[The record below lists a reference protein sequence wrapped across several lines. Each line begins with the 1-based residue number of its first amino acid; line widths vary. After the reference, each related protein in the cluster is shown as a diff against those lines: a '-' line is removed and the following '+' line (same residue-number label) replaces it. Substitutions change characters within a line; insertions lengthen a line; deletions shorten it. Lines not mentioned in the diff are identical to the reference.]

1 MHFQLSC
8 RYIEFTFVTFYVNNA
23 VFYIEGTVYEMLSI
37 PGDPNTF
44 LSCGEDGTVRWYD
57 LRMKTS
63 CSKDNCKEVDK

>member
-1 MHFQLSC
+1 MQVKTTIPLK
-8 RYIEFTFVTFYVNNA
+8 IKN
-23 VFYIEGTVYEMLSI
+23 ILIILLLGTVYEMLSI

-63 CSKDNCKEVDK
+63 CFKDNCKEVE

>member
-1 MHFQLSC
+1 
-8 RYIEFTFVTFYVNNA
+8 
-23 VFYIEGTVYEMLSI
+23 MLSI

-63 CSKDNCKEVDK
+63 CSKDNCKEVDRILEIDNYNSFIIRTY